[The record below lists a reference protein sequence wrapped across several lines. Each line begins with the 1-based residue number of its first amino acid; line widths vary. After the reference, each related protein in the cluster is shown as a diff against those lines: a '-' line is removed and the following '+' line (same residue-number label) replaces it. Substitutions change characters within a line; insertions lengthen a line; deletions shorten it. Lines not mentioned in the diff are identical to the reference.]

1 MPHFDQVG
9 LSPSPKMSIKLNFK
23 SIFSV
28 AGEEKALESS
38 EMKEPE
44 KSSEIELEG
53 EIVGGAEG
61 GGGEDEYDDYYDED
75 DIAERV
81 TTETPKPND
90 NPDGEEIEENA
101 FGRKVRRKKKKME
114 TRLLKEILNDVKVS
128 SKRFS

>member
-1 MPHFDQVG
+1 
-9 LSPSPKMSIKLNFK
+9 
-23 SIFSV
+23 
-28 AGEEKALESS
+28 
-38 EMKEPE
+38 MKEPE

-114 TRLLKEILNDVKVS
+114 THLLKEILNDVKVS